1 MENDM
6 ITIYINAR
14 FLTQT
19 VTGVQRYAIEL
30 VKEID
35 KLIDIGEVDGTR
47 YEFRLLSPADV
58 ITQLELKHIRHQE
71 VGKLKGHV
79 WEQLE
84 LPFYSRGGLLI
95 NLCNTGPAFKRNQV
109 VTIHDASVFSYPKA
123 FSFAFR
129 SWYQFLTVRLGR
141 ISKKVITVSNF
152 SKGELIQHCKIAA
165 QKVSVT
171 HLGIDHIH
179 DRQAAQGTLE
189 KYGIQSPYVLAVST
203 MNPYKNFK
211 LILEILPEVK
221 AQNLS
226 VVIVGSKNSKVFSN
240 HQVSDSDGVNWVGYV
255 SDEELK
261 ALYERA
267 AGFIF
272 PSLYEGFG
280 LPPLEAMA
288 LGCPVIVS
296 SRGSIP
302 EVCGDAGLYF
312 DPLHPQEAASR
323 LVEITSDPELG
334 RQLSTKGKEHSA
346 FFSWNKCA
354 KDTVN
359 IIMNTV

>member
-1 MENDM
+1 M
-6 ITIYINAR
+6 TRIYINAR

-35 KLIDIGEVDGTR
+35 KLIESGEVDGTK
-47 YEFRLLSPADV
+47 YEFCLLSPSNV
-58 ITQLELKHIRHQE
+58 VTRLELKHIRHQV
-71 VGKLKGHV
+71 VGKLKGHA
-79 WEQLE
+79 WEQFE

-95 NLCNTGPAFKRNQV
+95 NLCNTGPAFKRNQI

-129 SWYQFLTVRLGR
+129 SWYQFLTVRLGK
-141 ISKKVITVSNF
+141 ISKRVITVSNF

-179 DRQAAQGTLE
+179 DRQAAQGVLE
-189 KYGIQSPYVLAVST
+189 KYGIESPYVLAVST

-211 LILEILPEVK
+211 MIFEILPEVK
-221 AQNLS
+221 AQNLN

-240 HQVSDSDGVNWVGYV
+240 HNQNESDAVQWVGYV

-261 ALYERA
+261 SLYENA

-312 DPLHPQEAASR
+312 DPQYPQEAASR
-323 LVEITSDPELG
+323 LVEVASNPDLVQ
-334 RQLSTKGKEHSA
+334 QLSAKGKEHSSY
-346 FFSWNKCA
+346 FSWNKCA

-359 IIMNTV
+359 IIMNAV